1 MSEKYSEVDGL
12 NDLSDNEDSMN
23 RISDNFMLQ
32 QEIRNYEKFQ
42 DLTEGHLKEFI
53 PFEFGKLTTGYESVS
68 INSTEIRKLIFKN

>member
-1 MSEKYSEVDGL
+1 MSEKYSEIDGL
-12 NDLSDNEDSMN
+12 IDLSDNEDSMN
-23 RISDNFMLQ
+23 RISDNSMLQ

-53 PFEFGKLTTGYESVS
+53 SFEFGKLTNGYESVS